1 MKETSFIKQNN
12 EKWKAYEKVLEQEEQ
27 DPDKLKDIFV
37 EITDDLSFSRT
48 FYPNRSVRVY
58 LNGIAQSIFQ
68 GIYTNKK
75 SEKNRLKTFWTDELP
90 KLIHDSRASFRLSL
104 AVFILS
110 VAIGVVSSAID
121 VEFSRIILG
130 DSYVDMTIENIES
143 GDPMKVYKEKGRFG
157 MAMGITLH
165 NIMVAFL
172 VFITGIFYAIGT
184 IGVMIQNGIM
194 LGAFQY
200 FFYQKGVFLESFL
213 TIWIHGTFEISAI
226 IIAGAAGITMGKGLV
241 FPGTLTRMK
250 SFQISAKRGL
260 KIMLGII
267 PIFIFAGFFEGFL
280 TRLTEIPDI
289 IRALFIFVNLA
300 LILFYFVWY
309 PYKKSKTGYKVSF
322 KTNKLPVDKNFKT
335 AFFKIKSS
343 GEIFKDSFRFI
354 ARNIKNVMFFCV
366 LNALLY
372 TMALVF
378 FYGVDVNAVFYFRYD
393 MLTKIAEIP
402 QFIHNKNYPT
412 FFFFNALLMSLIAY
426 YVYTKLHKEE
436 KRNRGLEWAS
446 KSYTTNLFS
455 FAKIYIVIGLL
466 LAIIAFDHGVVF
478 FISLFAFPVLLY
490 WSYDV
495 FKGEEN
501 MLQCLFNSFTFILNG
516 FGKAMGLSLSL
527 FLISIYFYTIS
538 NTQVF
543 RLLFEMIAMNVNL
556 EQAELNTFVTSMK
569 IFFSYLIVNL
579 LFVLMLIGFSFLY
592 YSQRETFEAIS
603 LNEKIQN
610 IGVKNRIRGIEKE
623 V

>member
-12 EKWKAYEKVLEQEEQ
+12 EKWKEYEKVLEQEDQ
-27 DPDKLKDIFV
+27 NPDKLKDIFIEV
-37 EITDDLSFSRT
+37 TDDLSYSRT

-58 LNGIAQSIFQ
+58 LNGVAQTIFQ

-75 SEKNRLKTFWTDELP
+75 SERNRLKTFWTDELP
-90 KLIHDSRASFRLSL
+90 KLIHESRSSFRLSL
-104 AVFILS
+104 AVFALS
-110 VAIGVVSSAID
+110 VAIGVISSAID
-121 VEFSRIILG
+121 IEFSRIILG

-143 GDPMKVYKEKGRFG
+143 GDPMKVYKDSGRFG

-165 NIMVAFL
+165 NIMVSFL

-200 FFYQKGVFLESFL
+200 FFYEKGVFLESVL

-241 FPGTLTRMK
+241 FPGTLSRIK

-267 PIFIFAGFFEGFL
+267 PIFVFAGFFEGFL
-280 TRLTEIPDI
+280 TRMTEIPDA
-289 IRALFIFVNLA
+289 IRAMFILINLA
-300 LILFYFVWY
+300 IILFYFVWY
-309 PYKKSKTGYKVSF
+309 PYKKSKTGYKIDY
-322 KTNKLPVDKNFKT
+322 KTNKLPPDKNFKT
-335 AFFKIKSS
+335 SFFKIKSA
-343 GEIFKDSFRFI
+343 GEIFKDSFRFF
-354 ARNIKNVMFFCV
+354 AKNIKALMLFCI

-372 TMALVF
+372 TIVIVF
-378 FYGVDVNAVFYFRYD
+378 LYGIDVNSVFYFRND
-393 MLTKIAEIP
+393 LLTKIAEIP
-402 QFIHNKNYPT
+402 QFIFNKNYT
-412 FFFFNALLMSLIAY
+412 TLFFFNTLLFSLLTFL
-426 YVYTKLHKEE
+426 VYTKLYRKEKE
-436 KRNRGLEWAS
+436 TRALSWEQKNITS
-446 KSYTTNLFS
+446 NLWTFV
-455 FAKIYIVIGLL
+455 KVYIITGVLL
-466 LAIIAFDHGVVF
+466 FLITFDHGIVPFVC
-478 FISLFAFPVLLY
+478 LFAFPILLY
-490 WSYDV
+490 WNYDT
-495 FKGEEN
+495 FNGEEN
-501 MLQCLFNSFTFILNG
+501 ITKCLVNAFTFIANG
-516 FGKAMGLSLSL
+516 FGKALGLSLSL
-527 FLISIYFYTIS
+527 FLISIYFYTIT

-556 EQAELNTFVTSMK
+556 EQAQLDTFVTSMT
-569 IFFSYLIVNL
+569 IFFSYLIMNL

>member
-12 EKWKAYEKVLEQEEQ
+12 EKWKEYENVLEKEDQN
-27 DPDKLKDIFV
+27 PDKLKDIFV
-37 EITDDLSFSRT
+37 EITDDLSYSRT

-75 SEKNRLKTFWTDELP
+75 SERSRLKTFWTDELP
-90 KLIHDSRASFRLSL
+90 KLIYESRASFRLSL
-104 AVFILS
+104 VVFALS
-110 VAIGVVSSAID
+110 VAIGAVSSAID
-121 VEFSRIILG
+121 IEFSRIILG

-143 GDPMKVYKEKGRFG
+143 GNPMAVYKESAPFG

-165 NIMVAFL
+165 NIMVSFL

-184 IGVMIQNGIM
+184 IGVLIQNGIM

-200 FFYQKGVFLESFL
+200 FFFEKGVFLDSVL

-241 FPGTLTRMK
+241 FPGTLSRTK

-267 PIFIFAGFFEGFL
+267 PVFVFAGFFEGFL
-280 TRLTEIPDI
+280 TRMTEIPDVF
-289 IRALFIFVNLA
+289 RALFILINLGI
-300 LILFYFVWY
+300 ILFYFVWY
-309 PYKKSKTGYKVSF
+309 PYKKSKTGYNVDF
-322 KTNKLPVDKNFKT
+322 KTNKLPADKKFKT
-335 AFFKIKSS
+335 TFYKIKSS
-343 GEIFKDSFRFI
+343 GEIFKDSFRFL
-354 ARNIKNVMFFCV
+354 ATNIKSILGITIM
-366 LNALLY
+366 NALLY
-372 TMALVF
+372 TLSLVF
-378 FYGVDVNAVFYFRYD
+378 LFGVDVDNVFYFRYD
-393 MLTKIAEIP
+393 FLTKIAEIP
-402 QFIHNKNYPT
+402 QYFYNENFPI
-412 FFFFNALLMSLIAY
+412 FFFFNNVLISSLTF
-426 YVYTKLHKEE
+426 YVYTKLNKKETLS
-436 KRNRGLEWAS
+436 RGLEWVEKNVGS
-446 KSYTTNLFS
+446 NLWS
-455 FAKIYIVIGLL
+455 FIKIYIVTSLL
-466 LAIIAFDHGVVF
+466 LLMISFDHGVVLF
-478 FISLFAFPVLLY
+478 VCLFAFPILLY
-490 WSYDV
+490 WNYDT

-501 MLQCLFNSFTFILNG
+501 ILQTAINSISFIANS

-527 FLISIYFYTIS
+527 FLISIYFYTLT

-543 RLLFEMIAMNVNL
+543 RLLFEMIAMNVSL
-556 EQAELNTFVTSMK
+556 EQAQLNTFVTSMT
-569 IFFSYLIVNL
+569 IFFSYLIINL
-579 LFVLMLIGFSFLY
+579 LYVLMLIGFSFLY

-623 V
+623 A